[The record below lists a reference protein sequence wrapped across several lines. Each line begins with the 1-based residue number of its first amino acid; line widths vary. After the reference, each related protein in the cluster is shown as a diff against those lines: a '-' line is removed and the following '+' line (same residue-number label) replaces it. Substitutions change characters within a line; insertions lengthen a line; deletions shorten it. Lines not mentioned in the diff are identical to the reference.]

1 MPRIYYAC
9 LAKCPFFIESGKK
22 NVMCEG
28 VTDDCS
34 INMMFI
40 SEDARNLHRRIFCDA
55 KFQNCEIHKMISEK
69 YQE

>member
-1 MPRIYYAC
+1 MPRIYDAC

-22 NVMCEG
+22 NVLCEG

-34 INMMFI
+34 LNMVFV
-40 SEDARNLHRRIFCDA
+40 STEARDQHRRIFCDA
-55 KFQNCEIHKMISEK
+55 RYQNCEVYRMIAEK

>member
-1 MPRIYYAC
+1 MPRIYDAC

-34 INMMFI
+34 LNMIFTT
-40 SEDARNLHRRIFCDA
+40 EEARNLHRRIFCDA
-55 KFQNCEIHKMISEK
+55 KFENCEIHKMIAEK